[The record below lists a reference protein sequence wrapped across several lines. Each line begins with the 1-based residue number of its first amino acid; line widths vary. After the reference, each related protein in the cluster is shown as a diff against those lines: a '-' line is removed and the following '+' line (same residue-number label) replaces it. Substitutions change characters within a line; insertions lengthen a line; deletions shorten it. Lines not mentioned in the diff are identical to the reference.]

1 MRTGT
6 GTQSFSLFAMD
17 VKAEGDFDDV
27 RVCHWAPLVS
37 GGIAIRVSA
46 LTSTHLQLKFLT
58 TFVERVVREEVDTMS
73 LTKMETELSDSV
85 KLGRGHSRSDLFKK
99 VAVRKLAGDG
109 FTGQLRVLAPGNT
122 TERVAEMYLPPCRI
136 RRFLDAKDL
145 HQRVATDTENDE
157 AGMYFPISP
166 NNPLVDAWC
175 ICTIDGKRMVVGLQ
189 ITTAKFEHPI
199 AGEHVAKA
207 QFNAIHGALAKHM
220 VEVHKGA
227 WVVFVLPS
235 AHFSN
240 FPYHFAKVGPGE
252 QKRLPGRIWAHT
264 QAKLGMH
271 LDAHGQA
278 LSNVAAYRQS
288 VAHVTTVE
296 LSAAVTAG
304 DLRTLHR
311 MGRARAAQL
320 LAVLHENTRDDCKT
334 VEGFL
339 DYLENSHKTLAR
351 VLKHERNRGRWA
363 YHDQVWAAP
372 APAPVQRGAKRKAG
386 ADGTAGGHSPHR
398 GHAKRA
404 RRGARPGKLKA
415 ERAWQAINSLTAV
428 VRSVVLAWA

>member
-1 MRTGT
+1 M
-6 GTQSFSLFAMD
+6 A
-17 VKAEGDFDDV
+17 
-27 RVCHWAPLVS
+27 HN
-37 GGIAIRVSA
+37 
-46 LTSTHLQLKFLT
+46 H
-58 TFVERVVREEVDTMS
+58 
-73 LTKMETELSDSV
+73 
-85 KLGRGHSRSDLFKK
+85 
-99 VAVRKLAGDG
+99 
-109 FTGQLRVLAPGNT
+109 
-122 TERVAEMYLPPCRI
+122 
-136 RRFLDAKDL
+136 
-145 HQRVATDTENDE
+145 
-157 AGMYFPISP
+157 
-166 NNPLVDAWC
+166 PLVDAWC
-175 ICTIDGKRMVVGLQ
+175 MCTIDKQRMVIGLQ
-189 ITTAKFEHPI
+189 VTTAKFQHPI
-199 AGEHVAKA
+199 AGEAVAKKH
-207 QFNAIHGALAKHM
+207 FNAIHDAFATHGVSVDKA
-220 VEVHKGA
+220 A
-227 WVVFVLPS
+227 WVVFVLPL
-235 AHFSN
+235 ANIFSK
-240 FPYHFAKVGPGE
+240 FPYQHAKVGPGK

-363 YHDQVWAAP
+363 YRDQVWAGCAP
-372 APAPVQRGAKRKAG
+372 APAAVQRGAKRKAEV
-386 ADGTAGGHSPHR
+386 DGTASGHSPHR

-404 RRGARPGKLKA
+404 RRGARRGKLKA
-415 ERAWQAINSLTAV
+415 ERAWQAVARSL
-428 VRSVVLAWA
+428 VLAWA